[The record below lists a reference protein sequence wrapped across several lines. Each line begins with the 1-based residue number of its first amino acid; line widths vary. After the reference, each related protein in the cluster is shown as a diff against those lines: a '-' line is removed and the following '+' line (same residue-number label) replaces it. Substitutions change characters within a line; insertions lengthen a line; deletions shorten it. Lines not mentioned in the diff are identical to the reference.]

1 MLLVRETK
9 RKYRGTRSEHSY
21 SDSYHLNLKVVV
33 ERRIARLFK
42 CCKTDV
48 SRILTAEIVRFAARQ
63 QSDPPGYLPPYST
76 QRPPEKPR
84 PFQAPSTSQQPTYTT
99 PTQNQ
104 ATNYPYQRPSPNVDS
119 SSGQSTVQS
128 SPFSTQ
134 RSTYLPP
141 NNQSPYV
148 PSSYNP
154 RPTTT
159 PSYSNA
165 GSSAFPPYS
174 STPQQPSASA
184 GISTSYGYSTPGF
197 TTSAPGRFSTP
208 SGFSTTYGY
217 STQRPSPTYV
227 PSAQGSAFNDGY
239 TITNG
244 YPTAGAGAN
253 SYDQSGTAGYPS
265 SPSSYPSSTPGGA
278 FPPQNTGS
286 AASGTNVVKPPGTS
300 STGVATGPGGEGE
313 LLLFGLALAVAFCSS
328 R

>member
-1 MLLVRETK
+1 M
-9 RKYRGTRSEHSY
+9 
-21 SDSYHLNLKVVV
+21 NLKVVV
-33 ERRIARLFK
+33 GRRIARLFK
-42 CCKTDV
+42 CYARCTDV
-48 SRILTAEIVRFAARQ
+48 SRIVTAEIVRFAARQ

-84 PFQAPSTSQQPTYTT
+84 PFQAPSTSQQPAYTT

-104 ATNYPYQRPSPNVDS
+104 ATNYPYQRPSPNVGS
-119 SSGQSTVQS
+119 SSGQSTVQPS
-128 SPFSTQ
+128 QFSTQ

-159 PSYSNA
+159 PSYSNT

-174 STPQQPSASA
+174 STPQQPSA
-184 GISTSYGYSTPGF
+184 GISTSYGYSTPGL

-253 SYDQSGTAGYPS
+253 SYDQSAAAGYPS

-286 AASGTNVVKPPGTS
+286 ATGGTNVVKPPGTS

-313 LLLFGLALAVAFCSS
+313 LLFFGLALAVAFSS